1 MLLNYDRSSSK
12 EKWTIMQ
19 YLRNFDLMTAFAY
32 ALRSAPKELTKENL
46 LEVMGKLEAE
56 GIYHPTSKKPIK
68 TNQQAEKN
76 INTAYFR
83 SAQIAWYMFGY
94 YDKNVEKG
102 VKKKFVFSPLGNLL
116 LDNIHDKSK
125 SSKIFLT
132 MLFSLAFRQQ
142 FSMMNRKFNIYPY
155 RLVFKLLTDERLGG
169 YIFSDEATYLIMF
182 LKSINASDY
191 EKLVSDILEM
201 RSKTPQEK
209 YVLFKKNEG
218 VMALALQEWKYFCG
232 MLQSANIIGW
242 EIPKEAVGN
251 LAQGVDTKRHA
262 KKPTMRAYK
271 MDKIYIL
278 PENLSYVKILVE
290 KYPFDVQPYTKEE
303 QESQFEKDIIFRLYN
318 FYPEELLTEL
328 GMPNEKE
335 RKMLAML
342 QKVDVINEYAYN
354 KYRDLTGLGFEFV
367 LRDAFNLFADVEAE
381 KIGGAGKTDIEC
393 LYILPNV
400 KKKFDVEAKSR
411 NKRLSELNPRRLREH
426 REAVSSRYTLVIAP
440 SFASG
445 VRDDIARESAVLIES
460 NVLSQFLYQYIC
472 YQAKQDTDNLAI
484 SYREIERMALENLGK
499 DMTPVLREYIF
510 TEYGHNCSL

>member
-1 MLLNYDRSSSK
+1 M
-12 EKWTIMQ
+12 
-19 YLRNFDLMTAFAY
+19 
-32 ALRSAPKELTKENL
+32 
-46 LEVMGKLEAE
+46 
-56 GIYHPTSKKPIK
+56 H
-68 TNQQAEKN
+68 
-76 INTAYFR
+76 
-83 SAQIAWYMFGY
+83 
-94 YDKNVEKG
+94 
-102 VKKKFVFSPLGNLL
+102 
-116 LDNIHDKSK
+116 
-125 SSKIFLT
+125 
-132 MLFSLAFRQQ
+132 
-142 FSMMNRKFNIYPY
+142 
-155 RLVFKLLTDERLGG
+155 
-169 YIFSDEATYLIMF
+169 
-182 LKSINASDY
+182 
-191 EKLVSDILEM
+191 
-201 RSKTPQEK
+201 
-209 YVLFKKNEG
+209 
-218 VMALALQEWKYFCG
+218 G

-328 GMPNEKE
+328 GMPSEKE

>member
-1 MLLNYDRSSSK
+1 MLLDYDRSSSK

-32 ALRSAPKELTKENL
+32 ALRSAPKELTEENL

-132 MLFSLAFRQQ
+132 MLISLAFRQQ

-155 RLVFKLLTDERLGG
+155 RLVFKLLTDERIGG
-169 YIFSDEATYLIMF
+169 YIFSDEATYLVMF

-201 RSKTPQEK
+201 RSKTTQEK
-209 YVLFKKNEG
+209 YELFKKNEG

-290 KYPFDVQPYTKEE
+290 KYPFDVQP
-303 QESQFEKDIIFRLYN
+303 
-318 FYPEELLTEL
+318 
-328 GMPNEKE
+328 
-335 RKMLAML
+335 
-342 QKVDVINEYAYN
+342 
-354 KYRDLTGLGFEFV
+354 
-367 LRDAFNLFADVEAE
+367 
-381 KIGGAGKTDIEC
+381 
-393 LYILPNV
+393 
-400 KKKFDVEAKSR
+400 
-411 NKRLSELNPRRLREH
+411 
-426 REAVSSRYTLVIAP
+426 
-440 SFASG
+440 
-445 VRDDIARESAVLIES
+445 
-460 NVLSQFLYQYIC
+460 
-472 YQAKQDTDNLAI
+472 
-484 SYREIERMALENLGK
+484 
-499 DMTPVLREYIF
+499 
-510 TEYGHNCSL
+510 